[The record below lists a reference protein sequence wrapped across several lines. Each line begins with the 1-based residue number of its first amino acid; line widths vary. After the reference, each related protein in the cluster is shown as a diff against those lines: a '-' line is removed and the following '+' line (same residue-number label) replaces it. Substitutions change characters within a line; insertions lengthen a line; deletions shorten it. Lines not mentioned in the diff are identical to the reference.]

1 MYSVTVIGPS
11 SKLQFPETHRHT
23 SRSWQ
28 NCMTPTW
35 EKAEPFTSLIITFL
49 MEIGNN
55 WLINYNRVLINS
67 PQETTNALTWIKDLM
82 CFAMA
87 LSSSTL
93 AKLASTSTPPH
104 PIHLIHHHCPWLQN
118 LWSLLLLLL
127 ICNVDVVGKSVG
139 LGKLTRL
146 FFHNL
151 ENLQFRCDLSFVLY
165 EMVQTYPVVTVCH
178 DGLVMCIH
186 TTRIRDVVLK
196 CLEITRAEWI
206 ADPVLHYIPKPL
218 REVNHG
224 VNQHLSMKKGCL
236 FVLYVLFVLFVML
249 RSPKPH
255 AGDIEFFSSIV
266 NEITQKMVLEGKI
279 SWVTSSH
286 LGQWHRLH

>member
-1 MYSVTVIGPS
+1 
-11 SKLQFPETHRHT
+11 
-23 SRSWQ
+23 
-28 NCMTPTW
+28 
-35 EKAEPFTSLIITFL
+35 
-49 MEIGNN
+49 MEIGNS
-55 WLINYNRVLINS
+55 WLINYNRVLIPNS
-67 PQETTNALTWIKDLM
+67 PQETTNALTFINDLM
-82 CFAMA
+82 CLA
-87 LSSSTL
+87 LSLSTL

-186 TTRIRDVVLK
+186 TTRITDVVLK
-196 CLEITRAEWI
+196 MFGNYKSRMNSRSCLALYSKAPEGGESWFESTFIYEER
-206 ADPVLHYIPKPL
+206 
-218 REVNHG
+218 
-224 VNQHLSMKKGCL
+224 L
-236 FVLYVLFVLFVML
+236 FVCFVCFVC
-249 RSPKPH
+249 H
-255 AGDIEFFSSIV
+255 V
-266 NEITQKMVLEGKI
+266 EISQTTCRRYWIFQ
-279 SWVTSSH
+279 
-286 LGQWHRLH
+286 